1 MKFMI
6 VQSAKRIIFRGRVQG
21 VGFRFT
27 AHNIANR
34 YKLVGWVRNLAD
46 GTVEMIAQGDADG
59 VSDCIRDIGE
69 YFSGYVNDTKV
80 EEIPIDPE
88 HTSFR
93 ITF

>member
-1 MKFMI
+1 M

-34 YKLVGWVRNLAD
+34 YQLVGWVRNLAD
-46 GTVEMIAQGDADG
+46 GTVEMIAQGDADD

-69 YFSGYVNDTKV
+69 FFSGYVNDAKV
-80 EEIPIDPE
+80 EEIPIDSQ
-88 HTSFR
+88 HTNFK